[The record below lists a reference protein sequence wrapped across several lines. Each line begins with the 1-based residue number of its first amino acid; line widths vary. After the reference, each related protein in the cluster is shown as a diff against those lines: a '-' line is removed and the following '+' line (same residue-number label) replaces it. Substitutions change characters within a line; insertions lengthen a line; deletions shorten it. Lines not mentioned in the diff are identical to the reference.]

1 MSGLSE
7 RATEQKCPEDEGQEI
22 GNQGGAGS
30 YHVGTPPLVPT
41 SPLPLEP
48 LTLTLLL
55 FHFTP
60 KFLSA
65 TTLFYFST
73 LVREF

>member
-55 FHFTP
+55 FISHRNSYQQPRSFTFP
-60 KFLSA
+60 
-65 TTLFYFST
+65 
-73 LVREF
+73 R